1 MTLTLLAPLSGIL
14 VPLENVPDP
23 AFAQRLVGDGI
34 SIDPL
39 SDRVLA
45 PCDARVLQVHRAH
58 HAVTLLAQGLEIII
72 HVGLDTVMLG
82 GEGFTALVRADDMVH
97 AGDPLLSF
105 DADLVARRARSLLTE
120 VLVSNVDRIASIQR
134 STGRVT
140 AGSDVVMRI
149 ELAEDRPGG
158 TAAPQGEA
166 VRSKPIVIV
175 AEGGL
180 HARPAA
186 MITAAARHFSSDVR
200 LMTGAREANARSV
213 VSIMALEVGAGDSV
227 TVVARGSDADAAV
240 ATIGE
245 LLAKA
250 SSNGGES
257 GAAAGRAAPVAPA
270 APGSAPRSADGV
282 LRGVSASPGVAIG
295 NVYQFRH
302 DDAVIEARATDPE
315 RERRA
320 LDAAVAEA
328 RAQLGALRS
337 RLAGGADS
345 EQAGIFRAHQELL
358 EDPELLDQ
366 AALSIRGGA
375 SAAFAWK
382 EAYTAQADR
391 LLALKSQVIAGRAA
405 DLRDVGRRVLHLLV
419 GDDASGAAASKV
431 PRDSILIAEDLAP
444 SDAASID
451 RTRVLGFCTT
461 SGSAT
466 SHAAI
471 LARGL
476 GIPAI
481 AGIDPRALELANGT
495 RVVLDA
501 DAGTLRVGPSAAEE
515 ARVAERQGVSEKR
528 RASDLA
534 VATQKAVTTDSYAIE
549 VVANIGDVKEADRI
563 LEMGAEGV
571 GLLRSEFLFLQRQS
585 APTEEEQA
593 ESYGAVARAVG
604 FGRTLI
610 IRTLDVGGDKPL
622 AYLPIGAEAN
632 PFLGERGVR
641 FTLSHPELMRT
652 QIRAILRAAKL
663 ATVSV
668 MFPMIST
675 LSEWRAARA
684 MVEEERSRL
693 GVPAIPIGI
702 MVETP
707 AAAMIADQFAREADF
722 LSLGTNDLTQY
733 TLAMDRT
740 NPTLAPQVDALHPS
754 VLRLIGRT
762 VEGAVAHGKW
772 VGVCGALAGDLDAV
786 PVLIGLGVTELSA
799 DLPIIPAVK
808 ARVRELSMAQCKL
821 MATEALEA
829 EDGAAVR
836 AIVARHRA

>member
-14 VPLENVPDP
+14 VPLEMVPDP
-23 AFAQRLVGDGI
+23 AFAQRLVGDGV

-82 GEGFTALVRADDMVH
+82 GEGFTALVRADEVVR

-105 DADLVARRARSLLTE
+105 DADLVARRARSLLTQ
-120 VLVSNVDRIASIQR
+120 VLVSNVDRIASIER

-140 AGSDVVMRI
+140 AGRDVVMRI
-149 ELAEDRPGG
+149 ELAEDR
-158 TAAPQGEA
+158 TAGDASALEDA
-166 VRSKPIVIV
+166 VRSEPIVV
-175 AEGGL
+175 AAEGGL
-180 HARPAA
+180 HVRPAA
-186 MITAAARHFSSDVR
+186 MITAAVRRFTSDVR
-200 LMTGAREANARSV
+200 LKIGAREANARSV
-213 VSIMALEVGAGDSV
+213 VAIMSLEVGAGDSV
-227 TVVARGSDADAAV
+227 TIVARGSDAAAAV
-240 ATIGE
+240 AAIGE
-245 LLAKA
+245 LLAVG
-250 SSNGGES
+250 SPNGA
-257 GAAAGRAAPVAPA
+257 GAGAPAERPAPA
-270 APGSAPRSADGV
+270 AAAPAPPSADGV

-295 NVYQFRH
+295 NVFQFRH
-302 DDAVIEARATDPE
+302 DDAVVEERAADPE

-320 LDAAVAEA
+320 LDAAIADA

-337 RLAGGADS
+337 RLATDADS
-345 EQAGIFRAHQELL
+345 ERAEIFRAHQELL

-366 AALSIRGGA
+366 AALGVRGGA
-375 SAAFAWK
+375 TAAFAWK
-382 EAYTAQADR
+382 QSFTAQADR

-405 DLRDVGRRVLHLLV
+405 DLRDVGHRVLHVLV
-419 GDDASGAAASKV
+419 GGDASGAAASKV
-431 PRDSILIAEDLAP
+431 PAGSILVAEDLAP
-444 SDAASID
+444 SDAASLD

-501 DAGTLRVGPSAAEE
+501 DAGALRVGPSAAEE

-528 RASDLA
+528 RASELA
-534 VATQKAVTTDSYAIE
+534 VATKKAVTTDGYAIE
-549 VVANIGDVKEADRI
+549 VVANIGDVKEAERI
-563 LEMGAEGV
+563 LEMGGEGV
-571 GLLRSEFLFLQRQS
+571 GLLRSEFLFLQRQN
-585 APTEEEQA
+585 APTEDEQA
-593 ESYGAVARAVG
+593 ESYGAVARAIG
-604 FGRTLI
+604 PGRPLI

-622 AYLPIGAEAN
+622 PYLPIGAEAN

-652 QIRAILRAAKL
+652 QIRAIFRTAKS
-663 ATVSV
+663 ASVSV
-668 MFPMIST
+668 MFPMIAT
-675 LSEWRAARA
+675 MREWRAARA
-684 MVEEERSRL
+684 MVEEERARL
-693 GVPAIPIGI
+693 GVPAIPVGI

-740 NPTLAPQVDALHPS
+740 NPKLAPQVDAMHPA
-754 VLRLIGRT
+754 VLRLIART
-762 VEGAVAHGKW
+762 VEGALEHGRW

-799 DLPIIPAVK
+799 DLPVIPAVK
-808 ARVRELSMAQCKL
+808 ARVRELSMAECKL
-821 MATEALEA
+821 MASEALEA